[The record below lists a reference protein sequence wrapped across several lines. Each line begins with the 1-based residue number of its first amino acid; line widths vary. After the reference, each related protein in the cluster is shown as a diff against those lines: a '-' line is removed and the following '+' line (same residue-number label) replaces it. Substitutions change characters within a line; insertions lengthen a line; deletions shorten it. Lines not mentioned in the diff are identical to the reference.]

1 MEARMDEREHVEEGP
16 PVGGGNNTITLSPNT
31 GVSVALM
38 VTVIGAAVWI
48 VSGQQRLEARSSRL
62 EELVLD
68 LKTAVAATAS
78 DNDRTGDE
86 LQQHEAWSRAEAIR
100 LRMAMN
106 ETRGKL
112 GLPQLQET
120 LPYSESSNE
129 HRR

>member
-1 MEARMDEREHVEEGP
+1 MDGHEKEQEHD
-16 PVGGGNNTITLSPNT
+16 VGGGNNSITLTPNT
-31 GVSVALM
+31 GISVAM
-38 VTVIGAAVWI
+38 MITVIGAAVWI

-68 LKTAVAATAS
+68 LKTTVASISA

-86 LQQHEAWSRAEAIR
+86 LQQHEAWSRSESVR

-106 ETRGKL
+106 EARSKL
-112 GLPQLQET
+112 GLPQLQDV
-120 LPYSESSNE
+120 LPYSDGSSG